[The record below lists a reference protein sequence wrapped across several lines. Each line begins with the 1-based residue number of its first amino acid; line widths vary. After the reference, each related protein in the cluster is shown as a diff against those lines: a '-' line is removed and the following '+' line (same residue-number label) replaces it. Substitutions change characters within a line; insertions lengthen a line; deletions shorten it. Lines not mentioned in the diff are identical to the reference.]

1 MNDKDILKHLA
12 LELLIFCV
20 KGTLAMAAFLGGI
33 CCVGWIGE
41 VLSGLLSFETLFVTF
56 LALVFYLIVR
66 R

>member
-1 MNDKDILKHLA
+1 MKSNLFIDMLID
-12 LELLIFCV
+12 LLIDVLKFV
-20 KGTLAMAAFLGGI
+20 VGIALILEGI